1 MKNSVTKQFIRY
13 VSQNII
19 GMIGISA
26 YVLADTF
33 FISIAEGA
41 NGIAALNLVLPFYS
55 LVFGI
60 GTLLGLGSA
69 TRYKIEL
76 SQGSDQADGYFSNA
90 VFWAL
95 ILCGLLM
102 PLGLF
107 FPDKVLA
114 IMGGD
119 QVIIETGRAYTHIF
133 LSMAPFFALNYVCNA
148 FVRNDHNPTLAM
160 TATVSSNLFN
170 IVADYVLM
178 FPLGMG
184 MAGAALATALAPVF
198 GICVCMIH
206 FLSKHNHVRFLWQI
220 PNPRLMIRA
229 AKLGFSGFVGEMA
242 SGVITMLFNF
252 LILGLTGNVGVAAF
266 GVIANVAIV
275 ASAVFGGISQGAQP
289 LVSEYYGRKDQQSV
303 KKVLQLSLLTAL
315 ASAMIVIGIANTCA
329 TGIVS
334 VFNAEHN
341 AQMAEL
347 AVQGVKLYFLGYLF
361 AGFNIVGT
369 GYLAATA
376 NAVWSSITSMMRGF
390 VVITLCAVLMAKL
403 FGMTGI
409 WLAFPAAEMLTAVVM
424 VYAIARSN
432 SH

>member
-1 MKNSVTKQFIRY
+1 MKHTVTKQFIRY

-69 TRYKIEL
+69 TRYKIERVA
-76 SQGSDQADGYFSNA
+76 GSKNVDHYFSNA
-90 VFWAL
+90 IFWAI
-95 ILCGLLM
+95 ILCGLLV

-107 FPDKVLA
+107 FPDKVISLL
-114 IMGGD
+114 GGD
-119 QVIIETGRAYTHIF
+119 PVIIETGRRYTHIF

-148 FVRNDHNPTLAM
+148 FVRNDDDPTLAM
-160 TATVSSNLFN
+160 TATVSSNIFN
-170 IVADYVLM
+170 IIADYILM
-178 FPLGMG
+178 FPIGMG
-184 MAGAALATALAPVF
+184 MAGAALATALSPVF

-206 FLSKHNHVRFLWQI
+206 FLGKKNKVRFLWKLPSI
-220 PNPRLMIRA
+220 HLFWRSA
-229 AKLGFSGFVGEMA
+229 TLGFPGFVGEMA
-242 SGVITMLFNF
+242 SGVITLLFNF

-275 ASAVFGGISQGAQP
+275 VTAVFSGISQGAQP
-289 LVSEYYGRKDQQSV
+289 LLSDYYGKGDRLSV
-303 KKVLQLSLLTAL
+303 RKVLRLSIFTAF
-315 ASAMIVIGIANTCA
+315 GIAILAIFVANAFAEPIVAIFNTEK
-329 TGIVS
+329 
-334 VFNAEHN
+334 NME
-341 AQMAEL
+341 MASL
-347 AVQGVKLYFLGYLF
+347 AVRGVKLYFLGYLF

-376 NAVWSSITSMMRGF
+376 NAAWSSITSLLRGF
-390 VVITLCAVLMAKL
+390 VAITICAVILAKF

-409 WLAFPAAEMLTAVVM
+409 WLAFFAAEAITAVVM
-424 VYAIARSN
+424 VYVINHSK
-432 SH
+432 